1 MPSDAKAAI
10 LASSTIVGS
19 ISTENS
25 KSSAGGIAAL
35 MALDSAPEIY
45 ENTMVPLWFG
55 RWSETLLTSVSLKTG
70 ETVLEVACGTGVTTR
85 IARRDVGSGG
95 RVTGLDINAAMLA
108 KARELAADM
117 DIIWMESDVIETGLP
132 DDSFNA
138 VISQHGYHYFPDQP
152 AALKEFYRVLAPSGR
167 IAMSIWDGHSAYTKA
182 LCAAVEKFISPEIA
196 KKQRGQRETPSA
208 DRLIASVS
216 EAGFRNVN
224 VARQQLLI
232 KVPLA
237 TKFVPLHLGSMPIAN
252 AFQSLPDEEKEAL
265 IADVADTLR
274 GLVVGD
280 QIVYSDALNVV
291 TGWK

>member
-1 MPSDAKAAI
+1 
-10 LASSTIVGS
+10 
-19 ISTENS
+19 
-25 KSSAGGIAAL
+25 

-55 RWSETLLTSVSLKTG
+55 RWAETLLTSVSLKTG
-70 ETVLEVACGTGVTTR
+70 ETVLDVACGTGVTTR

-132 DDSFNA
+132 DDSFNV

-196 KKQRGQRETPSA
+196 KKQRRQRETPSA

-280 QIVYSDALNVV
+280 QIVYSDAVNVV